1 MADKRKVLITG
12 GAGYLAGMLCEGLSD
27 RFNFSLVDAVE
38 KRDGDPRPDVAV
50 RDLIDPD
57 VSKYEDVFEGVDT
70 VIHLAYKNPGGMFGS
85 AVAPLERFPIEM
97 QNILMAFNVLSCAH
111 SAGVRRVL
119 IATSN
124 SVTSWTEQN
133 RIHSRLQDV
142 IHPDD
147 APFPASFYGWAKL
160 SYEQLA
166 FLFANGDIGRKMDI
180 VSMRIGAPRPVELA
194 DYGDDMNRYKR
205 DLAAYISPRDWRQFV
220 TRAIETEDIANSD
233 GVPFIIGY
241 VVSENTRR
249 FMSIENSRRILD
261 YKPEDDAEVIWA
273 EDIRNALAGEIPHP
287 GRVGPGRAGGASTQ
301 GQ

>member
-12 GAGYLAGMLCEGLSD
+12 GSGYLAGMLCEGLSD
-27 RFNFSLVDAVE
+27 RFDFSLVDAIE
-38 KRDGDPRPDVAV
+38 KREGDPRPDVVV

-57 VSKYEDVFEGVDT
+57 MSKYEDVFEGVDT

-85 AVAPLERFPIEM
+85 GVPPLERFAIEM
-97 QNILMAFNVLSCAH
+97 ENIQMTFNVLTCAH
-111 SAGVRRVL
+111 RAGVRRVL

-147 APFPASFYGWAKL
+147 APYPASFYGWAKL

-166 FLFANGDIGRKMDI
+166 FLFANGDIGRKMDV

-194 DYGDDMNRYKR
+194 DYGGDMNRYKR

-220 TRAIETEDIANSD
+220 TRAIETEDISNSD
-233 GVPFIIGY
+233 GVPFIVCY

-273 EDIRNALAGEIPHP
+273 EDVRNALAGENPHP
-287 GRVGPGRAGGASTQ
+287 GRVGPGRAGGASTR

>member
-27 RFNFSLVDAVE
+27 QFDFSLVDAID
-38 KRDGDPRPDVAV
+38 KRDGDPRPDVIV

-57 VSKYEDVFEGVDT
+57 MTKYADLFQGVDT
-70 VIHLAYKNPGGMFGS
+70 VIHLAYNNPGGMFGN
-85 AVAPLERFPIEM
+85 AVPPLERFPIEM
-97 QNILMAFNVLSCAH
+97 QNILMAFNVMTCAH
-111 SAGVRRVL
+111 LAGVRRVL

-133 RIHSRLQDV
+133 RIHPRLQDI

-166 FLFANGDIGRKMDI
+166 FLFANGDVGRKMDI
-180 VSMRIGAPRPVELA
+180 VSMRIGAPRPLELA
-194 DYGDDMNRYKR
+194 DYGDDMNRFKR
-205 DLAAYISPRDWRQFV
+205 DLGAYVSPRDWRHFV
-220 TRAIETEDIANSD
+220 TQAIETEDITNSD

-249 FMSIENSRRILD
+249 FMSIENTRRVLN
-261 YKPEDDAEVIWA
+261 YKPQDDAEVIWA
-273 EDIRNALAGEIPHP
+273 EDIRQALAGENPQP
-287 GRVGPGRAGGASTQ
+287 GRVGPGRAGGASTR
-301 GQ
+301 GK